1 MKNVLVLMPVEARH
15 KEKIEAAGK
24 DCHIVYSRPDQVT
37 EEMIRSANVIFG
49 NPKAEMIGASEN
61 LEWLQLESA
70 GTDAYIVPGVL
81 NAKTVLTNATGA
93 YTKAVSEHAFAL
105 TLMLQKKL

>member
-61 LEWLQLESA
+61 LEGLQL
-70 GTDAYIVPGVL
+70 
-81 NAKTVLTNATGA
+81 
-93 YTKAVSEHAFAL
+93 
-105 TLMLQKKL
+105 